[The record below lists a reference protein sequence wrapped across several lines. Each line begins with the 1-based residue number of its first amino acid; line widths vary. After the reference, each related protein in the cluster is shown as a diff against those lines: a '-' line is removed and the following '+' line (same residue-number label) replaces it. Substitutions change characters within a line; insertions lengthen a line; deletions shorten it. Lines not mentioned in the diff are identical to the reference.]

1 MASSAGFAFSRLPL
15 QPARGAA
22 RSAAVGGNRGA
33 SAQHRENHFIHGS
46 QLGADGYSR
55 KSGGGKTLSFHP

>member
-1 MASSAGFAFSRLPL
+1 MASSAGFAFPRFPL
-15 QPARGAA
+15 QPARGTA
-22 RSAAVGGNRGA
+22 RSAAVGGDRGA

-46 QLGADGYSR
+46 QLAADGYSR